1 MYAKGT
7 IAVATL
13 MAVLSGLATADPI
26 YRSSIDSNDLEFIR
40 VDDPGVFLCV
50 KYNGRFRAEMPDK
63 RHDELFA
70 NGVYTFE
77 ALFLDG
83 ASVGIWVHPDVGS
96 RPTAL
101 KLAFQAAKPIGK
113 LPEVMR
119 SRLNHVI
126 IHYGNETA
134 FAEDIGRFFV
144 LYSQNM
150 AERIRNNDLEETVFY
165 LSVHASLAYQG
176 GTRAD
181 WVWAQRADGDFITY
195 HAAKYTGY
203 ANRNPYG
210 EDMPESALFAWA
222 VLNHPG
228 RLPDR
233 VEQKVRSIM
242 PNRLA
247 YFEEIFAN
255 SLTALETAGRAG
267 SRYINCPEPA
277 TSVQPPQRDIPGMQR
292 ALMRH
297 CKGLPV
303 GFADGKFGPATRSV
317 LRRFQKSHGL
327 VPDGVYGPLTAA
339 ALDGPVTGNC
349 R

>member
-1 MYAKGT
+1 MYSKVT

-13 MAVLSGLATADPI
+13 MAALSGPATAEPI
-26 YRSSIDSNDLEFIR
+26 YRDSIDSNDLEFIR
-40 VDDPGVFLCV
+40 VNDPGVFACV
-50 KYNGRFRAEMPDK
+50 RYNGRFRAEMPDT

-70 NGVYTFE
+70 DNVYTFE

-83 ASVGIWVHPDVGS
+83 ESVGIWVHPDVGS
-96 RPTAL
+96 RQIAL
-101 KLAFQAAKPIGK
+101 QLALQAARPIGK

-119 SRLNHVI
+119 SRLNHVV
-126 IHYGNETA
+126 IHDGNETA
-134 FAEDIGRFFV
+134 FAEDIGQFFV

-150 AERIRNNDLEETVFY
+150 AERIRNHDLEETVFF

-203 ANRNPYG
+203 SGRNPYG
-210 EDMPESALFAWA
+210 EDMAESALFAWA

-233 VEQKVRSIM
+233 VEQEVRSIM

-247 YFEEIFAN
+247 YFEGIFAN
-255 SLTALETAGRAG
+255 GVTALENASQAGNRH
-267 SRYINCPEPA
+267 IDCPEPT
-277 TSVQPPQRDIPGMQR
+277 TSVQLPQRDISGMQR

-297 CKGLPV
+297 CNGLPV

-317 LRRFQKSHGL
+317 LKRFQKSHGL
-327 VPDGVYGPLTAA
+327 VPDGVYGPLSAA
-339 ALDGPVTGNC
+339 ALDSPVTGNC